1 VLGVSGS
8 DAGITGGAD
17 IGSGVIVT
25 GFLITRFF
33 ATAFFGAAL
42 TAFLTAFD
50 LTAFTLTDF
59 DLAFALVFAFVLG
72 FDFVFATTCLLVF
85 LATPFFAAVF
95 LAFATG
101 RFFDLLFFAMITHL
115 LEIVRTRSESSPEKV
130 RCHLCMMLESV
141 TRIQ

>member
-8 DAGITGGAD
+8 EAGAADDAD
-17 IGSGVIVT
+17 VGSGFIIN
-25 GFLITRFF
+25 GFFAGCFF

-42 TAFLTAFD
+42 TTFLTDFD

-59 DLAFALVFAFVLG
+59 AFALDFAFA
-72 FDFVFATTCLLVF
+72 FAFALIGRLAF
-85 LATPFFAAVF
+85 LATPFLAAVF